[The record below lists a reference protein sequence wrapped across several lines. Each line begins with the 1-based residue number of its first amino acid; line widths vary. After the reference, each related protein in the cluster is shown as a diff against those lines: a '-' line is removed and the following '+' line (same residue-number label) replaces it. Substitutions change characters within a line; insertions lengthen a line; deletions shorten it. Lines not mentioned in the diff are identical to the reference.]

1 MVRLFQVYYPVRSL
15 VLLLG
20 EAIVVCASFLLATLL
35 RFGQDSFL
43 VLNYEGGFF
52 KIAGITGVALLC
64 SHYFDLYD
72 SQRLRSP
79 AETYLRILIVLG
91 SLSFL
96 LAATGYVY
104 PEFMLGNNVF
114 FTGLIILTVGL
125 FSWRSAYRWMVHQ
138 PFFRERV
145 YVMGG
150 GDRAERLVEA
160 LRSRRDLG
168 MDVVGWAGALGN
180 GSLSR
185 EALARSLQGLR
196 QQQPVDRVI
205 LAMSDR
211 RGSMPVAELLDL
223 RLAGVKVED
232 ATSLLEKIT
241 GKIEVDELHPSW
253 LLFSDGFRLHTPVML
268 MRRVVSTTASLTG
281 LLILLPMLP
290 LIALAIKLS
299 SKGPAFYGQ
308 RRVGQNGA
316 VFTCYKFR
324 TMREDAEA
332 ATGPTWASGDDPR
345 ITRVGHFLRRTRL
358 DEVPQLWNVLR
369 GDMGFVG
376 PRPERPEF
384 VEWLSREI
392 PYYHLRHILRPGLTG
407 WAQINYPYGA
417 SAEESKEKLRYDL
430 YYIKNMSLALD
441 LLIAFQ
447 TVKILLLR
455 RGSR

>member
-1 MVRLFQVYYPVRSL
+1 MVRLFQVYYPVRTL

-20 EAIVVCASFLLATLL
+20 EAMMVCASFLLATLL

-43 VLNYEGGFF
+43 VLNYEGGFL

-72 SQRLRSP
+72 SQRLRSA

-91 SLSFL
+91 LLSFL
-96 LAATGYVY
+96 LAAVGYLY

-114 FTGLIILTVGL
+114 LTGLIILTMGL
-125 FSWRSAYRWMVHQ
+125 FLWRFVYGWLVYQ

-150 GDRAERLVEA
+150 GGRAERLVEA
-160 LRSRRDLG
+160 LRSRKELG

-180 GSLSR
+180 GSLTR
-185 EALARSLQGLR
+185 EALAKSLQGLR

-205 LAMSDR
+205 LAITDR
-211 RGSMPVAELLDL
+211 RGSMPVSELLDL
-223 RLAGVKVED
+223 RLGGVKVED
-232 ATSLLEKIT
+232 ATSLLEKIS

-253 LLFSDGFRLHTPVML
+253 LLFSDGFRLNTPLML
-268 MRRVVSTTASLTG
+268 MRRAVSFTASLAG
-281 LLILLPMLP
+281 LLFLSPALP

-308 RRVGQNGA
+308 RRVGQNGS

-332 ATGPTWASGDDPR
+332 STGPTWATGDDPR
-345 ITRVGHFLRRTRL
+345 ITGVGRFLRRTRL

-384 VEWLSREI
+384 VEWLTREI

-407 WAQINYPYGA
+407 WAQINYPYSA

-455 RGSR
+455 RGGR

>member
-1 MVRLFQVYYPVRSL
+1 MVRLFHVYYPVRQL

-20 EAIVVCASFLLATLL
+20 EALVVCASFLVATLIGF
-35 RFGQDSFL
+35 RQDSFL
-43 VLNYEGGFF
+43 VLNYEGGFL
-52 KIAGITGVALLC
+52 KILAVTTAALLC

-72 SQRLRSP
+72 VQRLRSP
-79 AETYLRILIVLG
+79 GEAYVRILIVLG

-96 LAATGYVY
+96 LAGIGYVY
-104 PEFMLGNNVF
+104 PDFMLGNNVF
-114 FTGLIILTVGL
+114 LTGLIILTMGL
-125 FSWRSAYRWMVHQ
+125 LAWRVAYSWLIHQ

-145 YVMGG
+145 YVMGAG
-150 GDRAERLVEA
+150 ERATHLVEA

-168 MDVVGWAGALGN
+168 MDVVGWLGALGN
-180 GSLSR
+180 GSMTR
-185 EALARSLQGLR
+185 EALAKSLQGLR

-223 RLAGVKVED
+223 RLSGVKVEE
-232 ATSLLEKIT
+232 AASLLEKIS

-253 LLFSDGFRLHTPVML
+253 LLFSDGFRLNTPLML
-268 MRRVVSTTASLTG
+268 MRRVVSTTASLSI
-281 LLILLPMLP
+281 LFILLPVIP

-299 SKGPAFYGQ
+299 SRGPVFYGQ

-316 VFTCYKFR
+316 IFTCYKFR
-324 TMREDAEA
+324 TMRADAEA
-332 ATGPTWASGDDPR
+332 DTGPTWASGDDPR
-345 ITRVGHFLRRTRL
+345 ITRVGRFLRRMRL

-392 PYYHLRHILRPGLTG
+392 PYYQLRHIIRPGLTG

-430 YYIKNMSLALD
+430 YYIKNMSVALD

>member
-1 MVRLFQVYYPVRSL
+1 VVRLFHVYYPVRQL

-20 EAIVVCASFLLATLL
+20 EALVVCASFLLATLL

-43 VLNYEGGFF
+43 VLNYERGFL
-52 KIAGITGVALLC
+52 KILGVTFVALLC

-72 SQRLRSP
+72 AQRLRSRG
-79 AETYLRILIVLG
+79 ETYLRILIVLG

-96 LAATGYVY
+96 LAAAGYLY

-114 FTGLIILTVGL
+114 LTGLIILTLGL
-125 FSWRSAYRWMVHQ
+125 FSWRFAYGWLVYQ

-145 YVMGG
+145 YVMGAG
-150 GDRAERLVEA
+150 ERAERLVEA
-160 LRSRRDLG
+160 LRSRKDLG
-168 MDVVGWAGALGN
+168 MDVIGWAGALGN
-180 GSLSR
+180 GSLTR
-185 EALARSLQGLR
+185 EALAKSLQTLR
-196 QQQPVDRVI
+196 QQQPIDRVI
-205 LAMSDR
+205 LAMLDR

-223 RLAGVKVED
+223 RLSGVKVED
-232 ATSLLEKIT
+232 ATSLLEKIS

-253 LLFSDGFRLHTPVML
+253 LLFSDGFRLNTSLML
-268 MRRVVSTTASLTG
+268 IRRLVSISASLAC
-281 LLILLPMLP
+281 LLILLPLLP

-299 SKGPAFYGQ
+299 SAGPVFYGQ
-308 RRVGQNGA
+308 RRAGCNGA
-316 VFTCYKFR
+316 VFTCYKLR
-324 TMREDAEA
+324 TMREDAESS
-332 ATGPTWASGDDPR
+332 TGPTWAGNDDPR
-345 ITRVGHFLRRTRL
+345 ITRVGHWLRRTRL

-384 VEWLSREI
+384 VEWLGREI
-392 PYYHLRHILRPGLTG
+392 PYYQLRHIIRPGLTG

-441 LLIAFQ
+441 LFIAFQ

>member
-1 MVRLFQVYYPVRSL
+1 MVRLFHVYYPVRQL

-20 EAIVVCASFLLATLL
+20 EALVVCASFLLATLL

-43 VLNYEGGFF
+43 VLNYEGGFL
-52 KIAGITGVALLC
+52 KIAAVTGVALLC

-72 SQRLRSP
+72 SQRLRTGG
-79 AETYLRILIVLG
+79 ETYWRILIVLG

-96 LAATGYVY
+96 LSAAGYLY
-104 PEFMLGNNVF
+104 PQFMLGNNVF
-114 FTGLIILTVGL
+114 LIGLIILTLGL
-125 FSWRSAYRWMVHQ
+125 FAWRMAYAWMVHQ

-150 GDRAERLVEA
+150 GERAQHLVDA

-185 EALARSLQGLR
+185 DALAKSLQGLR
-196 QQQPVDRVI
+196 HQQPVDRVI

-223 RLAGVKVED
+223 RMAGVKVED
-232 ATSLLEKIT
+232 ATSLLEKIS

-253 LLFSDGFRLHTPVML
+253 LLFSDGFRLNTPLML
-268 MRRVVSTTASLTG
+268 MRRLVSVTASLSG
-281 LLILLPMLP
+281 LLILLPLMP

-299 SKGPAFYGQ
+299 SRGPVFYGQ

-324 TMREDAEA
+324 TMRDDAEA

-345 ITRVGHFLRRTRL
+345 ITRVGRFLRRTRL

-392 PYYHLRHILRPGLTG
+392 PFYQLRHIIRPGLTG
-407 WAQINYPYGA
+407 WAQINLDYGA
-417 SAEESKEKLRYDL
+417 SAEESKEKLRFDL

>member
-20 EAIVVCASFLLATLL
+20 EALVVCASFLLATLL

-52 KIAGITGVALLC
+52 KIAGITAVALLC

-72 SQRLRSP
+72 SQRLRSQG
-79 AETYLRILIVLG
+79 ETYLRILIVLG

-96 LAATGYVY
+96 LAAAGYVY
-104 PEFMLGNNVF
+104 PQFMLGNNVF
-114 FTGLIILTVGL
+114 LTGLIILTVGL
-125 FSWRSAYRWMVHQ
+125 FSWRSAYRWMVQQ

-150 GDRAERLVEA
+150 GDRADRLVEA
-160 LRSRRDLG
+160 LRSRKDLG

-185 EALARSLQGLR
+185 EALAKSLQGLR

-223 RLAGVKVED
+223 RISGVKVED
-232 ATSLLEKIT
+232 ATSLLERIN
-241 GKIEVDELHPSW
+241 GKIEVDDLHPSW
-253 LLFSDGFRLHTPVML
+253 LLFSDGFRLHTPVMM
-268 MRRVVSTTASLTG
+268 MRRIVSITASMTG
-281 LLILLPMLP
+281 LLILLPVMP

-299 SKGPAFYGQ
+299 SKGPVFYGQ
-308 RRVGQNGA
+308 RRVGLNGS

-324 TMREDAEA
+324 TMRNDAEA
-332 ATGPTWASGDDPR
+332 ETGPTWAGSDDPR
-345 ITRVGHFLRRTRL
+345 ITRVGNFLRRTRL

-392 PYYHLRHILRPGLTG
+392 PYYQLRHIMRPGLTG

>member
-1 MVRLFQVYYPVRSL
+1 VVRLFHVYYPVRTL

-20 EAIVVCASFLLATLL
+20 EAMVVCASFLLATLL
-35 RFGQDSFL
+35 RFGHDSFL
-43 VLNYEGGFF
+43 VLNYEGGFA
-52 KIAGITGVALLC
+52 KIAGVTGVVLLC

-79 AETYLRILIVLG
+79 GETYLRLLIVLG

-96 LAATGYVY
+96 LAAAGYLY

-114 FTGLIILTVGL
+114 LTGLIILTMGL
-125 FSWRSAYRWMVHQ
+125 FLWRFAYGWLVHQ

-145 YVMGG
+145 YVMGAG
-150 GDRAERLVEA
+150 ERAERLVES
-160 LRSRRDLG
+160 LRSQKDLG

-185 EALARSLQGLR
+185 GELAKSLQGLR
-196 QQQPVDRVI
+196 QQQPVDSVI

-232 ATSLLEKIT
+232 ATSLLEKIS

-268 MRRVVSTTASLTG
+268 MRRLVSITASLSG
-281 LLILLPMLP
+281 LLVLLPVIP

-299 SKGPAFYGQ
+299 SKGPVFYGQ

-324 TMREDAEA
+324 TMCDGAESS
-332 ATGPTWASGDDPR
+332 TGPTWAGNDDPR
-345 ITRVGHFLRRTRL
+345 ITRVGNFLRRTRL

-441 LLIAFQ
+441 LLIGFQ